1 MQQCELRPK
10 QIISDCLLWAAQTVP
25 FSEYNTPGPSELYGA
40 CTYQYKQPNHV
51 RKELG
56 TKIRDTDKK
65 PQHQVREEKGVMTT
79 EVQN

>member
-1 MQQCELRPK
+1 MQQCEPK
-10 QIISDCLLWAAQTVP
+10 QIISDCLFWAAQTVP
-25 FSEYNTPGPSELYGA
+25 FSELNTQGPSKLYGT
-40 CTYQYKQPNHV
+40 CTYQYKHPIHV
-51 RKELG
+51 REELG